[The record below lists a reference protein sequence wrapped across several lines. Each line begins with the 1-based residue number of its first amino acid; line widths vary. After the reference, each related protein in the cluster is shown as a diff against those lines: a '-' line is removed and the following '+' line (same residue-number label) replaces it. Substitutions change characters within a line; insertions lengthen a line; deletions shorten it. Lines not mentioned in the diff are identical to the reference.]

1 MCSSPTGLTKFN
13 LTYFCKIEKIT
24 SCSTFTSFIS
34 ASCLSGSYVG
44 SNAKSSPG
52 VLKNSVIRR
61 NSFIPIGGAFFLR
74 ETNCLIFALNL
85 VSVPNRPKNYLC
97 KNIYYRA
104 KLLLKDSLLHHI
116 KLQSTRR

>member
-74 ETNCLIFALNL
+74 ETNCLIFALNTGL
-85 VSVPNRPKNYLC
+85 CSQPPKELC